1 MNKNHYLCTRAGV
14 FTNPSHRRIFT
25 YNIITMNIYP
35 LFTTALAILCLAL
48 SYSQAL
54 ACTNLLV
61 GKAASADGSTIISYA
76 ADSHTHYGI
85 LQLLPAADHKP
96 GEMREIRDWDSGKLH
111 GYIPEAAHTYSV
123 VGNINEHQLT
133 IAESTWGGRHELAD
147 TTEQAIMDYGS
158 LIYVTLQ
165 RAKTAREAVKIM
177 TDLVEKY
184 GYNSEGESF
193 SIGDPNEIWVMDMI
207 GKGGKEKGA
216 VWVAMRLPDDCIG
229 GHANQARIYKFP
241 LNDKENCLYSK
252 DVISFA
258 RKMGYF
264 KGKDA
269 DFEFARAYAPA
280 DFGTLRGCDARV
292 WSYFNRFKA
301 GMDRY
306 LPFIAGKKGAEVMP
320 TWVKPDR
327 KVSVRDVQ
335 NMMRDH
341 FEGTPFDMTKDPG
354 ATNYWGVPYRWRPM
368 EFTVDS
374 TKYCMERA
382 IATQQTGFV
391 FVNQMRAWLPA
402 SIGGVSWFGVD
413 DANTAVF
420 VPIYC
425 CSTEVPDSYASGK
438 ADLYNFSFDAA
449 FWVNNLIANFVY
461 SRYSVMIGDVRRVQ
475 TEIEDRFERNQP
487 VVEVAAQA
495 LIQKDPSAAVEY
507 LTNYSINNAQKATQR
522 YQDLA
527 KYLFVK
533 YMDGNVKKE
542 KDGQFLRNAHG
553 HPVSPNWPGYT
564 QDYYNTVVAG
574 SGDRLKVVEPEK

>member
-1 MNKNHYLCTRAGV
+1 MALMGVALMSVRAD
-14 FTNPSHRRIFT
+14 
-25 YNIITMNIYP
+25 
-35 LFTTALAILCLAL
+35 
-48 SYSQAL
+48 

-76 ADSHTHYGI
+76 ADSHTLYGDM
-85 LQLLPAADHKP
+85 QFLPAADHKP
-96 GEMREIRDWDSGKLH
+96 GEMREIRDWDTGKLH
-111 GYIPEAAHTYSV
+111 GSIPEVAHTYQV
-123 VGNINEHQLT
+123 IGNINEHQLT
-133 IAESTWGGRHELAD
+133 IAESTWGGRLELMD
-147 TTEQAIMDYGS
+147 TTGNAIMDYGS
-158 LIYVTLQ
+158 LIYVALQ
-165 RAKTAREAVKIM
+165 RAKTAREAITVM

-193 SIGDPNEIWVMDMI
+193 SIGDPNEIWIMDMI
-207 GKGGKEKGA
+207 GKAGKEKGA
-216 VWVAMRLPDDCIG
+216 VWVAMRLPDDCIS

-241 LNDKENCLYSK
+241 LNDKENCIYSK

-258 RKMGYF
+258 RKMGLY

-269 DFEFARAYAPA
+269 DFEFSTVYAPA

-292 WSYFNRFKA
+292 WSYFNRFAA

-306 LPFIAGKKGAEVMP
+306 LPFIAGKKGAEIMP
-320 TWVKPDR
+320 VWVKPDR

-341 FEGTPFDMTKDPG
+341 FEDTPFDMTKDPG

-368 EFTVDS
+368 EFKVDS
-374 TKYCMERA
+374 TTYCMERA

-391 FVNQMRAWLPA
+391 FVNQMRSWLPDA
-402 SIGGVSWFGVD
+402 IGGVTGFGVD

-420 VPIYC
+420 VPVYC
-425 CSTEVPDSYASGK
+425 CSTEVPDSYARGK
-438 ADLYNFSFDAA
+438 ADLYTFNFDAA

-461 SRYSVMIGDVRRVQ
+461 SRYSVMIGDVKQVQ
-475 TEIEDRFERNQP
+475 AELEDKFEKNQP
-487 VVEVAAQA
+487 VAEVAAQA
-495 LIQKDPSAAVEY
+495 LYKQNPAGAVEY
-507 LTNYSINNAQKATQR
+507 LTNYSVNNAQKATKR

-542 KDGQFLRNAHG
+542 KDGQFQRNADG
-553 HPVSPNWPGYT
+553 TPVQPSWPGYT
-564 QDYYNTVVAG
+564 QEYYNTVVAG